1 MSNTNT
7 VIQQLHQQEV
17 AVLAT
22 KAQLQD
28 QLTDVD
34 KRLSVVRAMIE
45 GMKLADQVAKEVASA
60 ETTPEPTAD

>member
-1 MSNTNT
+1 MQTSHS

-17 AVLAT
+17 AILAT

-34 KRLSVVRAMIE
+34 KRLAVIRAMVE
-45 GMKLADQVAKEVASA
+45 GMKLADQVAKEAAS
-60 ETTPEPTAD
+60 TDTEPKAD

>member
-1 MSNTNT
+1 MQTSHS

-17 AVLAT
+17 AILAT

-34 KRLSVVRAMIE
+34 KRLAVIRAMVE
-45 GMKLADQVAKEVASA
+45 WMKLAEKVAN
-60 ETTPEPTAD
+60 